1 MRKRLPI
8 KPITNTE
15 TANAFL
21 FGLILN
27 QNQRAERAWKAPYLL
42 KKRLGTLDAEKLV
55 QLSHGEF
62 MSAFILQPALHP
74 FAFSMVGY
82 LRDACDHLLFKYD
95 GDARNVWAAGSTA
108 GEVLI
113 RLQEFRGIGLHK
125 ATVGVFLLQQE
136 LGVLLRDDG
145 TRIDI
150 RSACPRLYNRYHE
163 ER

>member
-1 MRKRLPI
+1 MQKRLPI

-42 KKRLGTLDAEKLV
+42 KNRLGTLDAKKLANI
-55 QLSHGEF
+55 SHEEF
-62 MSAFILQPALHP
+62 MNAFILRPALHP

-82 LRDACDHLLFKYD
+82 LRDACDHLIFKYD
-95 GDARNVWAAGSTA
+95 GDARNVWSAGSTA

-136 LGVLLRDDG
+136 LGVSLRDDG
-145 TRIDI
+145 ARIDI
-150 RSACPRLYNRYHE
+150 RSACPRLYNRYLK

>member
-1 MRKRLPI
+1 MQKRLPI
-8 KPITNTE
+8 KPITSAE

-27 QNQRAERAWKAPYLL
+27 QNQQAERAWKAPYLL
-42 KKRLGTLDAEKLV
+42 KKRLGTLNAEKLAN
-55 QLSHGEF
+55 LSHEAF
-62 MSAFILQPALHP
+62 MNAFILQPALHP

-82 LRDACDHLLFKYD
+82 LRDACKHLTFKYD
-95 GDARNVWAAGSTA
+95 GDARNVWSVGSTV
-108 GEVLI
+108 GEVLNK
-113 RLQEFRGIGLHK
+113 LQEFRGIGPHK

-145 TRIDI
+145 ASIDI

-163 ER
+163 EE